1 MDQRPSHP
9 GARQPLEVCARL
21 GQLEAAQHDIAD
33 AEGAADEMVEGH
45 ALGHEVAARLV
56 LADLDLV
63 LAAGGGDGLALDESD
78 GALAV
83 VVGARV
89 LAFAGGVAVTVEAD
103 ARGRFDAC
111 A

>member
-1 MDQRPSHP
+1 
-9 GARQPLEVCARL
+9 
-21 GQLEAAQHDIAD
+21 
-33 AEGAADEMVEGH
+33 MVEGH

-63 LAAGGGDGLALDESD
+63 LAAGGGDGLALDEGDS
-78 GALAV
+78 ALAV

-89 LAFAGGVAVTVEAD
+89 LTFAGGVAVAVEAD
-103 ARGRFDAC
+103 AGGRFDAI